1 MRKSMALGLLLGL
14 PLTAPAVPQQSNE
27 DPSQVRAL
35 FSRSC
40 FKCHGPDQQKSS
52 LRLDSRAAALK
63 GGESSDKAIV
73 PGKSA
78 ESDLLRRLRS
88 ADPDVMMPPK
98 GARLAP
104 QETELVRRWIDGGAT
119 WPAGAEPVAPA
130 TPDRPITPE
139 QRAYWAFQPVRK
151 PDAPR
156 VRRAEWVRTPIDAF
170 ILARLEREGID
181 PAPEASKLD
190 LVRRATFD
198 LTGLP
203 PSPAEIDEFT
213 RDGSPAAY
221 ERLVDRL
228 LASPRYGER
237 WGQHWLDVVRF
248 AESEGFEYDTPVA
261 SLWRYRDYVIASFN
275 ADKPYD
281 RFVMEQVAGD
291 ELDPQ
296 SQECLIAAG
305 FHRLGAVRR
314 NAGNQDVASS
324 RNEVLTDRTDIIG
337 AAFLGMTMGCA
348 RCHNHKFDPILQKD
362 YYRLQAFMAATEQ
375 HDLSLATPEAQAAW
389 KAKTEPIQQKIKAL
403 KKQLRESKEE
413 ERRSIMEEIERLE
426 DDLPPPLTG
435 INTVQNSAEPTRI
448 HVLRRGEFDKKGDP
462 VGMRFPT
469 VLVSDDLDEMPLATP
484 HPRTEL
490 ARWLTDPKHPMTPR
504 VMVNRVWQ
512 HHFGRGLVRTP
523 NDFGVNGDRPSHP
536 ELLDHLAAAFV
547 EGGWRVKP
555 LHRAILLSS
564 VYRQSNA
571 SPQAA
576 RAQSKDPDN
585 RWLWHFERRRL
596 SAEEV
601 RDSMLAA
608 SGRLNLKAGGESVFV
623 PVDPELVSALY
634 KPAQWAVSRDKEEH
648 SRRSIYLVSKRNL
661 RLPSMEV
668 FDQPTLNS
676 SCGRRE
682 CSTHAPQALE
692 LLNGLTSNQLA
703 TAFAER
709 LTREAGSDPAAQVDL
724 AFRLAASRPPNEKEK
739 HVATEFLARHPLKEF
754 ALAMFNLN
762 AFLYVD

>member
-1 MRKSMALGLLLGL
+1 VSLGLLLGL
-14 PLTAPAVPQQSNE
+14 AFPAPAAPRQSNE
-27 DPSQVRAL
+27 DPAQVRAL
-35 FSRSC
+35 LARSC
-40 FKCHGPDQQKSS
+40 LKCHGPDQQKSS
-52 LRLDSRAAALK
+52 LRLDSRPAALK
-63 GGESSDKAIV
+63 GGESTDKVIV

-78 ESDLLRRLRS
+78 ESDLLRRIRS

-98 GARLAP
+98 GLRIGA
-104 QETELVRRWIDGGAT
+104 QDIDLVRRWIDHGAA
-119 WPAGAEPVAPA
+119 WPADAGPGAPA
-130 TPDRPITPE
+130 PPDRPFTAE
-139 QRAYWAFQPVRK
+139 QRRYWAFQPVHK

-156 VRRAEWVRTPIDAF
+156 VRHAGWVRTPVDPF
-170 ILARLEREGID
+170 ILARLEQEGIE

-190 LVRRATFD
+190 LVRRVTFD

-203 PSPAEIDEFT
+203 PSPSEIDEFM
-213 RDGSPAAY
+213 RDGATDAF

-228 LASPRYGER
+228 LASPLYGER
-237 WGQHWLDVVRF
+237 WGQHWLDIVRF
-248 AESEGFEYDTPVA
+248 AESEGFEYDSPVA
-261 SLWRYRDYVIASFN
+261 SLWRYRDYVIAAFN
-275 ADKPYD
+275 SDKPYD
-281 RFVMEQVAGD
+281 RFMMEQVAGD
-291 ELDPQ
+291 ELYPK
-296 SQECLIAAG
+296 SHECLIAAG

-375 HDLSLATPEAQAAW
+375 HDISLAPPEAQAAW
-389 KAKTEPIQQKIKAL
+389 KAKSEPLQQRIKSL
-403 KKQLRESKEE
+403 KKQLREAKEE
-413 ERRSIMEEIERLE
+413 ERRGILEEIERLE
-426 DDLPPPLTG
+426 DELPPPLSG
-435 INTVQNSAEPTRI
+435 INTVQNATEPTRI

-469 VLVSDDLDEMPLATP
+469 VLVSDDLDELPPATP
-484 HPRTEL
+484 HPRSEL
-490 ARWLTDPKHPMTPR
+490 ARWLADPRHPLTPR
-504 VMVNRVWQ
+504 VMANRIWQ
-512 HHFGRGLVRTP
+512 HHFGQGLVKTP

-555 LHRAILLSS
+555 LHRSILLSS
-564 VYRQSNA
+564 AYRQSA
-571 SPQAA
+571 VTPEAA
-576 RAQSKDPDN
+576 RGRSKDPEN

-596 SAEEV
+596 SAEEI

-648 SRRSIYLVSKRNL
+648 LRRSIYLVAKRNL

-692 LLNGLTSNQLA
+692 LLNGLTSNELA
-703 TAFAER
+703 GAFAER
-709 LTREAGSDPAAQVDL
+709 LAREAGPDPASRVGL
-724 AFRLAASRPPNEKEK
+724 AFRLAAGRLPGEKEMS
-739 HVATEFLARHPLKEF
+739 VATEFLAHHPLKEF

-762 AFLYVD
+762 AFLYVN